1 MAAHFVTKNWLAC
14 AVTALLLTGLSSTSL
29 AQGGRGGAAKAPAK
43 QGSLEG
49 SKKVKFKDK
58 TEVNFDDANIE
69 GSVKNPFGTIV
80 NSRDQAFNK
89 GFIKLRYHWHDQM
102 IMSVS
107 GLSQ

>member
-1 MAAHFVTKNWLAC
+1 MAFRSI
-14 AVTALLLTGLSSTSL
+14 LTLSGCLVGLFLTSPSAY
-29 AQGGRGGAAKAPAK
+29 AQKGRNDGKGK
-43 QGSLEG
+43 QNSLES

-80 NSRDQAFNK
+80 NSRDQDINK

-102 IMSVS
+102 VLSVS

>member
-1 MAAHFVTKNWLAC
+1 MGFRAIVT
-14 AVTALLLTGLSSTSL
+14 LTGCLVAVFAVPS
-29 AQGGRGGAAKAPAK
+29 AFGQKGRNDGKGKPS
-43 QGSLEG
+43 SLES

-80 NSRDQAFNK
+80 NSRDQDINK

-102 IMSVS
+102 VMSVS

>member
-1 MAAHFVTKNWLAC
+1 MKLRRLLGWKSFAILP
-14 AVTALLLTGLSSTSL
+14 LLLSAVAT
-29 AQGGRGGAAKAPAK
+29 AQQKPRNETKSKP
-43 QGSLEG
+43 GSLET
-49 SKKVKFKDK
+49 STKVKFKDK

-80 NSRDQAFNK
+80 NSRDQDINK

-102 IMSVS
+102 VMSVS